1 MHAFGDDWGSVRSE
15 EDLKKQPKKKKKTKT
30 KNCSS
35 NKMQ

>member
-1 MHAFGDDWGSVRSE
+1 VHAFGDDWGSVRRE
-15 EDLKKQPKKKKKTKT
+15 KDLKKQPKKKKT